1 MRDEVVMLA
10 QLVRWAEAEP
20 HVRAMI
26 LTSTRATHA
35 ETLDALSDYDVVLYV
50 DEPEVFAAGEDWI
63 DSFGNVL
70 VRFPVYP
77 NKFEWNGL
85 SYFTRMRIYQDGTK
99 IDFTVAPLEELG
111 GSARTG
117 QLRDELDAG
126 YRVLLDKD
134 GLTTDLPQPTYAA
147 YIPRPPTQQEFE
159 AVVEEFWW
167 ETSYVA
173 KNLWRDELLPAKY
186 SFEVVM
192 KLELLRR
199 VLEWRVETDHDWSLR
214 PGVLGKVLK
223 KRLDPETWKEL
234 ESTYVGTDLEG
245 NWQALFA
252 TTALFRRMA
261 LEVAERLGLSY
272 PHQLDQRMSAYL
284 QGVRAMKPKPGR

>member
-1 MRDEVVMLA
+1 M
-10 QLVRWAEAEP
+10 
-20 HVRAMI
+20 
-26 LTSTRATHA
+26 
-35 ETLDALSDYDVVLYV
+35 
-50 DEPEVFAAGEDWI
+50 
-63 DSFGNVL
+63 
-70 VRFPVYP
+70 
-77 NKFEWNGL
+77 
-85 SYFTRMRIYQDGTK
+85 
-99 IDFTVAPLEELG
+99 
-111 GSARTG
+111 
-117 QLRDELDAG
+117 
-126 YRVLLDKD
+126 
-134 GLTTDLPQPTYAA
+134 
-147 YIPRPPTQQEFE
+147 
-159 AVVEEFWW
+159 VEEFWW